1 MEVYMRKRLIKKSQL
16 IHSDLKVIDLKSA
29 RNIVYIVAF
38 NHSGYEGVQSS
49 VLAKLLNVNI
59 NELTNKFVEFGGKKD
74 GIDVTFKLDSDA
86 QKALEWC
93 RSIISE
99 NSGK

>member
-1 MEVYMRKRLIKKSQL
+1 MKKRLIKKSQL
-16 IHSDLKVIDLKSA
+16 TYSDLKVIDLKSA
-29 RNIVYIVAF
+29 GNIVYIVAF
-38 NHSGYEGVQSS
+38 NHAGYEGVQSS

-59 NELTNKFVEFGGKKD
+59 NELTNKFVEFGGVRD
-74 GIDVTFKLDSDA
+74 GIDVTFKLSSNA

>member
-1 MEVYMRKRLIKKSQL
+1 
-16 IHSDLKVIDLKSA
+16 
-29 RNIVYIVAF
+29 
-38 NHSGYEGVQSS
+38 
-49 VLAKLLNVNI
+49 VNI